1 MKKKIKYIWILLVV
15 LVSCDIDNVS
25 DCFQSTGA
33 IISTEFQV
41 EPFTKIRFENDI
53 SLVLKQDS
61 IQQVVIETG
70 ENLLSNIQ
78 VKVENGVLIIQDN
91 NSCNLVREYGV
102 TKAYISVSNLTEIRN
117 SSSRDITSNGV
128 LNFPSLSLVSN
139 TTGNIEGTNKSG
151 DFILQVVCEDFYVS
165 ANGQSI
171 FYITGDTKN
180 ANLKFTDEW
189 PRFEEENF
197 KIDTLSFLQRSAT
210 YIKVSPQKKVSGEIR
225 GTGDVI
231 LVNRPD
237 IIEVEE
243 FFTGRL
249 IIED

>member
-1 MKKKIKYIWILLVV
+1 MKKIKYIGILFLA
-15 LVSCDIDNVS
+15 LASCDIENVS

-33 IISTEFQV
+33 IITTEIEV
-41 EPFTKIRFENDI
+41 ESFTKLRFENDI
-53 SLVLKQDS
+53 SVVLKQET
-61 IQQVVIETG
+61 IQKVVLETG
-70 ENLLSNIQ
+70 ENLWSNIQ
-78 VKVENGVLIIQDN
+78 IKVEDGVLIIQDN
-91 NSCNLVREYGV
+91 NSCNLTREYGV
-102 TKAYISVSNLTEIRN
+102 TKAYISVPNLTEIRN
-117 SSSRDITSNGV
+117 SSSRDITSDGV

-151 DFILQVVCEDFYVS
+151 DFILQVDCENFNVQ
-165 ANGQSI
+165 ANGQSV
-171 FYITGDTKN
+171 FYITGESKS
-180 ANLKFTDEW
+180 AYISFSDEW
-189 PRFEEENF
+189 PRFEGENF
-197 KIDTLSFLQRSAT
+197 KIETLSISQRSAT
-210 YIKVSPQKKVSGEIR
+210 YMKVFPENKVSGEIR